1 MALAEE
7 LTKWSGV
14 RQDLAQKRAMR
25 PYIGELAEIGR
36 DFERSR
42 AEQQKASAGLAGL
55 QLQFEPQRQQQ
66 VTEQGRLVNLL
77 NQMKIKQMQTQMA
90 APPPPLS
97 NATEFGRHLIEQQE
111 IEQQFGPES
120 PQAQYYQQFIE
131 SKLPGAVGAQML
143 TPFEGPS
150 GVPLEIVQTGEKDK
164 TLRKDPVTNIFY
176 KPVTDKRFN
185 DNIEK
190 IGVIGSVVND
200 LDDLKKVAP
209 IFQTGWKGNW
219 RDAQVL
225 ISNYT
230 GTRFSGTDKKA
241 AGDAILATIK
251 DKIMKLEGFPSLTQA
266 YADAEKIVKIGK
278 GESVPNYQ
286 ERIGRLITK
295 FEEEQKHLQDENQF
309 GADITSRKPKE
320 EKPKAGDNWV
330 INPQTGRPVL
340 R

>member
-66 VTEQGRLVNLL
+66 VTEQGRLANLM
-77 NQMKIKQMQTQMA
+77 NQMQIKQMQQAMT
-90 APPPPLS
+90 APQAPSFDTDFAKL
-97 NATEFGRHLIEQQE
+97 LIDQQKLE
-111 IEQQFGPES
+111 KLFGPES
-120 PQAQYYQQFIE
+120 PQAQQYQQFLE
-131 SKLPGAVGAQML
+131 SKLPGAVGAPVL

-150 GVPLEIVQTGEKDK
+150 GVPMEIVSTGQKDK
-164 TLRKDPVTNIFY
+164 IFRKDPITNTY
-176 KPVTDKRFN
+176 YQPVTEKRFT
-185 DNIEK
+185 DNLEK
-190 IGVIGSVVND
+190 IEVINSVNKD
-200 LDDLKKVAP
+200 LENLKDVAP
-209 IFQTGWKGNW
+209 IFQSGWKGNW

-225 ISNYT
+225 VSEIT
-230 GTRFSGTDKKA
+230 GRQFSGTDAKA
-241 AGDAILATIK
+241 AGNAILASIK
-251 DKIMKLEGFPSLTQA
+251 DKIMKLEGFPSLLPA
-266 YADAEKIVKIGK
+266 YADAEKIVKIGA
-278 GESVPNYQ
+278 GESVKAYQ
-286 ERIGRLITK
+286 NRINKIKNK
-295 FEEEQKHLQDENQF
+295 FGEEQIHLNQENMY
-309 GADITSRKPKE
+309 GAKITPGKPKE
-320 EKPKAGDNWV
+320 EKPKAGGNWV